1 MVTNPVGDLL
11 TRVRNAAL
19 ARKPEVTAPYSKAK
33 NAVAQVLKSEGY
45 LSEVGRGENNQLV
58 LTIALKRRRP
68 VITGIRNISRPGL
81 RIYRKAG
88 NLPRPLGG
96 AGVSII
102 STSRG
107 VMTNKE
113 AKKLGLGGEV
123 LGEIW

>member
-1 MVTNPVGDLL
+1 MIIDPVGDLL
-11 TRVRNAAL
+11 TRIRNAAL
-19 ARKPEVTAPYSKAK
+19 AREPEVTAPYSKLKA
-33 NAVAQVLKSEGY
+33 AVAKVLQKEGF
-45 LSEVGRGENNQLV
+45 LADAKKVKNQLV
-58 LTIALKRRRP
+58 ITLALKRRRP
-68 VITGIRNISRPGL
+68 VVTGIKNVSRPGL

-88 NLPRPLGG
+88 RLPKPLGG

-107 VMTNKE
+107 VMTNIE